1 MLLTIYYI
9 VLIGLVLAELTKGL
23 SANGTPPFLQKLPG
37 QMHLAHF
44 MWSNIM
50 LIRVVLIIA
59 LVAMVVMASGSG
71 RWIMIGGAVPLG
83 LAWFGIFWLFEK
95 IWTGR
100 VKFPGITQKVFATAK
115 DNELDPE
122 LQVIGVDHGGEQKA
136 FPVNMI
142 TFHHQI
148 VDQVA
153 DLPVWVTY
161 CGLCRSGRVY
171 DINVDGQTLD
181 FTLVGAISFN
191 ATFEDN
197 QTGTWWRQETGE
209 AAKGKLA
216 GRVLEDVPSEQMTLG
231 NWLKKHPKSLVLQY
245 DPKFTRKYNFINKLQ
260 RFEATKPA
268 WHMQETPSLVI
279 GVESDGSARGYDW
292 EQLKSRGMVNDDLG
306 SAPIVVTTD
315 PDRTSAAA
323 YLRNVD
329 GEVLAFEPADGGM
342 TDSQTGST
350 WDWFG
355 TCLKGKMK
363 GRQLSQI
370 QSHQQYIRSWI
381 TFHPETS
388 FYDF

>member
-1 MLLTIYYI
+1 MLLTVYFI

-23 SANGTPPFLQKLPG
+23 SANGTPPILQKLPG
-37 QMHLAHF
+37 QMHLANF

-59 LVAMVVMASGSG
+59 LVAMVVLASGNA
-71 RWIMIGGAVPLG
+71 RWVMIGGAVPLG
-83 LAWFGIFWLFEK
+83 LAWFGVFWIFEK
-95 IWTGR
+95 LWNGR
-100 VKFPGITQKVFATAK
+100 VKFPAITQKVFATATE
-115 DNELDPE
+115 NELDLD

-171 DINVDGQTLD
+171 DSTVDSQALD
-181 FTLVGAISFN
+181 FKLIGAISFN

-216 GRVLEDVPSEQMTLG
+216 GRVLEDVASEQMTLG
-231 NWLKKHPKSLVLQY
+231 NWLEKYPSSLVLQY
-245 DPKFTRKYNFINKLQ
+245 DPAFTRRYNFINKLH

-268 WHMQETPSLVI
+268 WHMQETPALVI
-279 GVESDGSARGYDW
+279 GVESKGTARGYDW

-306 SAPIVVTTD
+306 GAKIVVTTD
-315 PDRTSAAA
+315 PERTSAAA
-323 YLRNVD
+323 YLRDVD
-329 GEVLAFEPADGGM
+329 GEALDFKPSEDGM
-342 TDSQTGST
+342 IDEQTGST
-350 WDWFG
+350 WNWFG
-355 TCLKGKMK
+355 TCLAGKMK
-363 GRQLSQI
+363 GKQLTQL
-370 QSHQQYIRSWI
+370 QSYQQYIRSWI

>member
-1 MLLTIYYI
+1 MLLTVYFI

-23 SANGTPPFLQKLPG
+23 SANGTPPILQKLPG
-37 QMHLAHF
+37 QMHLARF

-59 LVAMVVMASGSG
+59 LIAMVVLASGNA
-71 RWIMIGGAVPLG
+71 RWVMIGGAVPLG
-83 LAWFGIFWLFEK
+83 LAWFGVFWIFEK
-95 IWTGR
+95 LWNGR
-100 VKFPGITQKVFATAK
+100 VKFPAITQKVFATATE
-115 DNELDPE
+115 NELDLD

-171 DINVDGQTLD
+171 DSTVDGQALD
-181 FTLVGAISFN
+181 FKLIGAISFN

-216 GRVLEDVPSEQMTLG
+216 GRVLEDVASEQMTLG
-231 NWLKKHPKSLVLQY
+231 NWLEKYPSSLVLQY
-245 DPKFTRKYNFINKLQ
+245 DPAFTRRYNFINKLH

-268 WHMQETPSLVI
+268 WHMQETPALVI
-279 GVESDGSARGYDW
+279 GVESKGTARGYDW

-306 SAPIVVTTD
+306 GAKIVVTTD
-315 PDRTSAAA
+315 PERTSAAA
-323 YLRNVD
+323 YLRDVD
-329 GEVLAFEPADGGM
+329 GEALDFKPSDNGM
-342 TDSQTGST
+342 IDEQTGST
-350 WDWFG
+350 WNWFG
-355 TCLKGKMK
+355 TCLAGKMK
-363 GRQLSQI
+363 GKQLTQL
-370 QSHQQYIRSWI
+370 QSYQQYIRSWI

>member
-1 MLLTIYYI
+1 MLLTVYFI

-23 SANGTPPFLQKLPG
+23 SANGTPPILQKLPG
-37 QMHLAHF
+37 QMHLARF

-59 LVAMVVMASGSG
+59 LIAMVVLASGNA
-71 RWIMIGGAVPLG
+71 RWVMIGGAVPLG
-83 LAWFGIFWLFEK
+83 LAWFGVFWIFEK
-95 IWTGR
+95 LWNGR
-100 VKFPGITQKVFATAK
+100 VKFPAITQKVFATATE
-115 DNELDPE
+115 NELDLD

-171 DINVDGQTLD
+171 DSTVDGQALD
-181 FTLVGAISFN
+181 FKLIGAISFN

-216 GRVLEDVPSEQMTLG
+216 GRVLEDVASEQMTLG
-231 NWLKKHPKSLVLQY
+231 NWLEKYPSSLVLQY
-245 DPKFTRKYNFINKLQ
+245 DPAFTRRYNFINKLH

-268 WHMQETPSLVI
+268 WHMQETPALVI
-279 GVESDGSARGYDW
+279 GVESKGTARGYDW
-292 EQLKSRGMVNDDLG
+292 EQLNSRGMVNDDLG
-306 SAPIVVTTD
+306 GAKIVVTTD
-315 PDRTSAAA
+315 PERTSAAA
-323 YLRNVD
+323 YLRDVD
-329 GEVLAFEPADGGM
+329 GEALDLKPSDNGM
-342 TDSQTGST
+342 IDEQTGST
-350 WDWFG
+350 WNWFG
-355 TCLKGKMK
+355 TCLAGKMK
-363 GRQLSQI
+363 GKQLTQL
-370 QSHQQYIRSWI
+370 QSYQQYIRSWI

>member
-1 MLLTIYYI
+1 
-9 VLIGLVLAELTKGL
+9 
-23 SANGTPPFLQKLPG
+23 
-37 QMHLAHF
+37 MHLAHF

-59 LVAMVVMASGSG
+59 LVAMVVMASGNA

-83 LAWFGIFWLFEK
+83 LAWFGVFWLFEK

-115 DNELDPE
+115 ENELDPE
-122 LQVIGVDHGGEQKA
+122 LQVIGVDYGGEQKA

-216 GRVLEDVPSEQMTLG
+216 GRVLEDVPAEQMTLATG
-231 NWLKKHPKSLVLQY
+231 SRNTPIAWSCSTIPSSPASTTSSTSCSASRPPSPPGICRIPLRWSLVW
-245 DPKFTRKYNFINKLQ
+245 K
-260 RFEATKPA
+260 A
-268 WHMQETPSLVI
+268 
-279 GVESDGSARGYDW
+279 
-292 EQLKSRGMVNDDLG
+292 MV
-306 SAPIVVTTD
+306 P
-315 PDRTSAAA
+315 RAA
-323 YLRNVD
+323 
-329 GEVLAFEPADGGM
+329 M
-342 TDSQTGST
+342 TGSS
-350 WDWFG
+350 
-355 TCLKGKMK
+355 
-363 GRQLSQI
+363 LSLAAW
-370 QSHQQYIRSWI
+370 STTPLAARRSWSPRTRTALLPPPI
-381 TFHPETS
+381 QGKWTERCWTS
-388 FYDF
+388 RPSMRV